1 MRSNLLWLALGLLVS
16 VALGLSANLITGSGS
31 SAQAAQWSG
40 VVVGL
45 LGSALG
51 ALLWFRAEPQVARR
65 RESDFADASPAPS
78 HYSASTST
86 SAPTSADPRLL
97 QLIRNISQIE
107 YLAATQLLQA
117 DTGGRRTSIF
127 RLRAELLERGIWSDD
142 DVKAFDRAFSIRN
155 AFVHADEL
163 RCTDAELEASIRDTH
178 HLLREIKLA
187 VSN

>member
-1 MRSNLLWLALGLLVS
+1 MRSNLLRLTLGFLVS

-40 VVVGL
+40 VVIGL

-51 ALLWFRAEPQVARR
+51 ALLWFRADPQVARR
-65 RESDFADASPAPS
+65 SESEFVDASPAPS
-78 HYSASTST
+78 DYSASTNT
-86 SAPTSADPRLL
+86 SARKSADPRLV
-97 QLIRNISQIE
+97 QLIRNIGQIE
-107 YLAATQLLQA
+107 YLAATRLLEG
-117 DTGGRRTSIF
+117 DTGGRRASIF

-155 AFVHADEL
+155 AFVHADDL
-163 RCTDAELEASIRDTH
+163 RYTDAQLEASVRDTD
-178 HLLREIKLA
+178 HLIREIKSA